1 MSFFKY
7 FFPTC
12 FFLVFF
18 LNTPFAKTPS
28 INDKEIQVL
37 LSEEKK
43 ELNALKKRLKKA
55 NKKLSSVQKKEVSLL
70 ETLSQMEDRLKIRE
84 RELEI
89 FKWNI
94 EINKR
99 KIGKLETLINK
110 TEKNIQFQKQA
121 LSKWLRIVYKEGKEY
136 PVRVLFSSKN
146 ISDLLQRVKY
156 MQLVAEYDTSL
167 FKSYESKLEK
177 LLKDKK
183 SLLQVRTNLMLL
195 KKDSEIKKKEISEE
209 GQKKR
214 SFLARLKKEK
224 NLGLRVQKELLSSS
238 KVLNRIISS
247 QEEKLKV
254 GESFNLADHRGRLSF
269 PVKGKILNR
278 FGKKRDKRYASY
290 VVLNGIS
297 IQTAKNTPVRSVY
310 SGKVLYTGQVDGYG
324 NLIIV
329 GHGEKYHTVYGHLNK
344 IITAPGKLIRKGQII
359 GKSGDTGSI
368 VGESLYFELRKDGKA
383 INPSGWFRMAKK

>member
-1 MSFFKY
+1 
-7 FFPTC
+7 
-12 FFLVFF
+12 LVFF
-18 LNTPFAKTPS
+18 VNLAIAKTPS
-28 INDKEIQVL
+28 INDKDIQIL

-43 ELNALKKRLKKA
+43 ELDILKKKLQKH
-55 NKKLSSVQKKEVSLL
+55 NKKLSSVKKKELSLL
-70 ETLSQMEDRLKIRE
+70 ETLSQMEGHLKLRE

-99 KIGKLETLINK
+99 KIRKLETLINK
-110 TEKNIQFQKQA
+110 TEVNIKFQKQA

-146 ISDLLQRVKY
+146 ISDLIERVKY

-167 FKSYESKLEK
+167 FKSYEKKLEK
-177 LLKDKK
+177 LLKDKN
-183 SLLQVRTNLMLL
+183 SLLKVRTNLMLL
-195 KKDSEIKKKEISEE
+195 MKDSEIKRKEISEK

-214 SFLARLKKEK
+214 TFLARLKKEK
-224 NLGLRVQKELLSSS
+224 KLGLRVQKELSSSS
-238 KVLNRIISS
+238 KVLNTIISS

-254 GESFNLADHRGRLSF
+254 GESFNLEDHRGRLSL

-290 VVLNGIS
+290 IVLNGIS
-297 IQTAKNTPVRSVY
+297 IQTPKSTPVRSVY

-329 GHGEKYHTVYGHLNK
+329 GHGAKYHTVYGHLDK

-368 VGESLYFELRKDGKA
+368 VGESLYFELRKEGKA

>member
-1 MSFFKY
+1 MSFLKY
-7 FFPTC
+7 LLSTC
-12 FFLVFF
+12 LFIIFSI
-18 LNTPFAKTPS
+18 NTAFAKTPS
-28 INDKEIQVL
+28 INDKEIQIL

-43 ELNALKKRLKKA
+43 ELKVLKRKLEKQ
-55 NKKLSSVQKKEVSLL
+55 NKKLSSVHKKEVSLL
-70 ETLSQMEDRLKIRE
+70 ETLSQMEDRLKLRE

-99 KIGKLETLINK
+99 KITKLETLIDK
-110 TEKNIQFQKQA
+110 TEKNIQLQKQA

-156 MQLVAEYDTSL
+156 MQLVAEYDTTL
-167 FKSYESKLEK
+167 FKSYENKLER

-183 SLLQVRTNLMLL
+183 SLLQVRTNLILL
-195 KKDSEIKKKEISEE
+195 KKDSELKKKEISEE
-209 GQKKR
+209 KDKKR
-214 SFLARLKKEK
+214 SFLVRLKKEK
-224 NLGLRVQKELLSSS
+224 NLGLRVQKELLKSS
-238 KVLNRIISS
+238 KVLNDIISN

-254 GESFNLADHRGRLSF
+254 GEAFNLEDHKGRLYL

-278 FGKKRDKRYASY
+278 FGKKRDKRYDSY
-290 VVLNGIS
+290 VLLNGINIS
-297 IQTAKNTPVRSVY
+297 TEENTPVRSVY

-329 GHGEKYHTVYGHLNK
+329 GHGDKYHTVYGHLNK
-344 IITAPGKLIRKGQII
+344 IITAPGKTIRKGQII

-368 VGESLYFELRKDGKA
+368 VGQSLYFELRKDGKA
-383 INPSGWFRMAKK
+383 INPAGWFRTAKK

>member
-1 MSFFKY
+1 MSQLKYLFLAIFFFT
-7 FFPTC
+7 FFVNAT
-12 FFLVFF
+12 L
-18 LNTPFAKTPS
+18 AKTPS
-28 INDKEIQVL
+28 INDRDIQVL

-43 ELNALKKRLKKA
+43 ELGILKKKLKRH
-55 NKKLSSVQKKEVSLL
+55 NKKLSTVKKKELSLL
-70 ETLSQMEDRLKIRE
+70 ETLSQMEDRLKFRE

-110 TEKNIQFQKQA
+110 TEKIIKIQKQA
-121 LSKWLRIVYKEGKEY
+121 LSKWLRIIYKEGKEY

-167 FKSYESKLEK
+167 FKRYENKLEK
-177 LLKDKK
+177 MLKDKN
-183 SLLQVRTNLMLL
+183 SLLQVRNNLISLM
-195 KKDSEIKKKEISEE
+195 KDSEIKRKEISEE
-209 GQKKR
+209 RQKKQT
-214 SFLARLKKEK
+214 FLTRLKKEK
-224 NLGLRVQKELLSSS
+224 KLGLRVQKELRSSS
-238 KVLNRIISS
+238 KVLNKIISS

-254 GESFNLADHRGRLSF
+254 GKSFNLEDHRGRMSL

-297 IQTAKNTPVRSVY
+297 IQTPKNTPVRSVY

-329 GHGEKYHTVYGHLNK
+329 GHGAKYHTVYGHLDK
-344 IITAPGKLIRKGQII
+344 IITSPGKSIRKGQII

>member
-1 MSFFKY
+1 MSLLKY
-7 FFPTC
+7 FFLIG
-12 FFLVFF
+12 FFFVFF

-28 INDKEIQVL
+28 INDKDIQNL

-43 ELNALKKRLKKA
+43 ELDILKKRLNRA
-55 NKKLSSVQKKEVSLL
+55 NKKLSSVHKKEASLL
-70 ETLSQMEDRLKIRE
+70 QTLSQMEDRLKVRE

-99 KIGKLETLINK
+99 KIGKLEALISK
-110 TEKNIQFQKQA
+110 TENNIQLQKQA

-167 FKSYESKLEK
+167 FKSYETKLEK
-177 LLKDKK
+177 LLKDKNA
-183 SLLQVRTNLMLL
+183 LLKVRNNLMLL
-195 KKDSEIKKKEISEE
+195 MKDSEIKKKEISEE

-214 SFLARLKKEK
+214 LFLARLKKEK
-224 NLGLRVQKELLSSS
+224 KLGLRIQEELQNSS
-238 KVLNRIISS
+238 KVLNQIISS
-247 QEEKLKV
+247 QEEKLKE
-254 GESFNLADHRGRLSF
+254 GESFNLEDHKGRLSL

-278 FGKKRDKRYASY
+278 FGKKRDKRYDSY
-290 VVLNGIS
+290 VVLNGINIRTS
-297 IQTAKNTPVRSVY
+297 KNTPVRSVY

-329 GHGEKYHTVYGHLNK
+329 GHGDKYHTVYGHLNK
-344 IITAPGKLIRKGQII
+344 IITAPGKSIRKGQII

-368 VGESLYFELRKDGKA
+368 VGDSLYFELRKDGKA

>member
-1 MSFFKY
+1 MSYLKY
-7 FFPTC
+7 LLSTC
-12 FFLVFF
+12 FILVFF
-18 LNTPFAKTPS
+18 LSSPFAKTPS
-28 INDKEIQVL
+28 INDKDIQVL

-43 ELNALKKRLKKA
+43 ELNVLKNKLHRH
-55 NKKLSSVQKKEVSLL
+55 NKKLSSVKQKELSLL
-70 ETLSQMEDRLKIRE
+70 QTLSQMENRLKIRE

-110 TEKNIQFQKQA
+110 TEKNIKLQKQA

-167 FKSYESKLEK
+167 FKSYENKLEK
-177 LLKDKK
+177 FLKDKK
-183 SLLQVRTNLMLL
+183 SLLQVRQNLMLL
-195 KKDSEIKKKEISEE
+195 MKDSEIKRKEISEE

-214 SFLARLKKEK
+214 AFLARLTKEK
-224 NLGLRVQKELLSSS
+224 KLGLRVQKELRSSS
-238 KVLNRIISS
+238 KVLGKIITS
-247 QEEKLKV
+247 QEKKLKV
-254 GESFNLADHRGRLSF
+254 GESFNLADHKGRLSL

-297 IQTAKNTPVRSVY
+297 IQTRKNTPVRSVY

-329 GHGEKYHTVYGHLNK
+329 GHGAKYHTVYGHLDK

-383 INPSGWFRMAKK
+383 INPKGWFRMAKK

>member
-12 FFLVFF
+12 FFIVFST
-18 LNTPFAKTPS
+18 NTTLAKTPS
-28 INDKEIQVL
+28 INDKEIQIL

-43 ELNALKKRLKKA
+43 ELNVLKKKLEKQ
-55 NKKLSSVQKKEVSLL
+55 NKKLSSVHEKEVSLL
-70 ETLSQMEDRLKIRE
+70 ETLSQMEDRLKLRE

-99 KIGKLETLINK
+99 KIAKLETLIKK
-110 TEKNIQFQKQA
+110 TGENIQLQKQA

-156 MQLVAEYDTSL
+156 MQLVAEYDTTL
-167 FKSYESKLEK
+167 FKSYENKLAK

-183 SLLQVRTNLMLL
+183 ALLEVRTNLILL

-209 GQKKR
+209 KDKKR
-214 SFLARLKKEK
+214 SFLVRLKKEK
-224 NLGLRVQKELLSSS
+224 SLGLRVQNELLSSS
-238 KVLNRIISS
+238 KVLNKIIST

-254 GESFNLADHRGRLSF
+254 GKSFNLADHKGRLYL
-269 PVKGKILNR
+269 PVKGEILNR

-290 VVLNGIS
+290 VVLNGIN
-297 IQTAKNTPVRSVY
+297 IRTNKNTPVRSVY

-344 IITAPGKLIRKGQII
+344 IITSPGKLIRKGQII

-368 VGESLYFELRKDGKA
+368 VGQSLYFELRKDGKA